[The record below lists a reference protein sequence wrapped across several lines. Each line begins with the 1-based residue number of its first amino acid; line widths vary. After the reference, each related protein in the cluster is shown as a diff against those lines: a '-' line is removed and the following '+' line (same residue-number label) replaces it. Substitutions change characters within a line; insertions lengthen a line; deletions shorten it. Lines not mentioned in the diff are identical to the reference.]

1 MMSVRDL
8 VDGTHAFIKDCMG
21 VSYAHMGSAKGI
33 ISRKLL
39 MCLEEMLLSVN
50 MTTDSAIYLIERSR
64 VWDATILL
72 RSVLDGS
79 ARICYL
85 LSAKTDKEEAVRLHE
100 FQDLLPR
107 AEMGG
112 IDKPLSG
119 MINSNYYTGN
129 AVMRDPILDPI
140 KDIVEG
146 LKPGPGEG
154 QEMRELK
161 GRWNFFRLSAVLKN
175 ECAMWSDFAP
185 LFEYRYALPN
195 QLVHKT
201 DTGCGQ
207 VFERSLREP
216 AYRDLS
222 DLAHSESV
230 LIALCLAMCSRL
242 HTLSARV
249 GANVH
254 DFGPVLRKH
263 QSLFEGGGK
272 IEKAFAEEALKHVS
286 RKE

>member
-1 MMSVRDL
+1 MMTLQEL
-8 VDGTHAFIKDCMG
+8 VDSARAFLKDCMQ
-21 VSYAHMGSAKGI
+21 
-33 ISRKLL
+33 ISRRQILTVENCIPDNLL
-39 MCLEEMLLSVN
+39 KCLERMMFSIN
-50 MTTDSAIYLIERSR
+50 GTTDSAILLIEEGC
-64 VWDATILL
+64 VWDSSILL
-72 RSVLDGS
+72 RSVLDGT
-79 ARICYL
+79 ARVCYL
-85 LSAKTDKEEAVRLHE
+85 LSAKNSGDEELRLHE
-100 FQDLLPR
+100 FEDLLPK

-112 IDKPLSG
+112 LEQPLSG
-119 MINSNYYTGN
+119 MIKSHYYTGTESSP
-129 AVMRDPILDPI
+129 DPILDPI
-140 KDIVEG
+140 KSVVEE
-146 LKPGPGEG
+146 LKPADGEG
-154 QEMRELK
+154 RMLREVK
-161 GRWNFFRLSAVLKN
+161 ARWNFFRISSTLKD
-175 ECAMWSDFAP
+175 EFPLWRDLAP
-185 LFEYRYALPN
+185 LFEYRYALCN